1 MRKLNALKFDD
12 KNIENIKKFIQ
23 YNELPKTFSDLEKE
37 RFKTNFK
44 DFILINDT
52 LIYKPKNLEVIPT
65 HQINKTLETL
75 YKNPVYGLGAGIKT
89 FYSSVNSKYLNIT
102 RKDVKNFLESKT
114 TYQLTKAE
122 PKPSNKPVYA
132 TYSNQRWGADLIDVK
147 LYAGYNNN

>member
-23 YNELPKTFSDLEKE
+23 YQELRKTFPDLEKE

-65 HQINKTLETL
+65 HKINDTLETL

-102 RKDVKNFLESKT
+102 RNDVIVLPCRAVLF
-114 TYQLTKAE
+114 
-122 PKPSNKPVYA
+122 VV
-132 TYSNQRWGADLIDVK
+132 I
-147 LYAGYNNN
+147 